1 MKYEQL
7 SRDQIKIPE
16 VAAEDRMETLSKS
29 MHKLV
34 GTMSE
39 NFCAEK
45 FTEQKELSVASGNS
59 DSQWLARNSLNN
71 LVSQTDYTGKKSQRV
86 SEYIVHIGRWGEI
99 WVNEMLKKKY
109 SFEVAKKS
117 ITIEWMNEESE
128 SGLPFDFRITR
139 GHQTEY
145 IEVKSTTKLNQESF
159 PISYNEL
166 MFAQNNSSSFQIYR
180 LYNVGAENPNDLQM
194 RVIKEIPSLLNS
206 HGLNLFIVI

>member
-1 MKYEQL
+1 
-7 SRDQIKIPE
+7 
-16 VAAEDRMETLSKS
+16 
-29 MHKLV
+29 
-34 GTMSE
+34 
-39 NFCAEK
+39 
-45 FTEQKELSVASGNS
+45 
-59 DSQWLARNSLNN
+59 
-71 LVSQTDYTGKKSQRV
+71 
-86 SEYIVHIGRWGEI
+86 
-99 WVNEMLKKKY
+99 
-109 SFEVAKKS
+109 
-117 ITIEWMNEESE
+117 MNEESE